1 MDWVT
6 SIILALGVVSV
17 ASIMAWTF
25 VPKGW
30 RTIAANVFAGG
41 LVVVSPY
48 VGELLQYLV
57 GVPWA
62 SVYDKKTAFALTLA
76 IGAMNA
82 LWRKYTNTPMGRK
95 G

>member
-30 RTIAANVFAGG
+30 RTIAANARYLPTRTERFAERG
-41 LVVVSPY
+41 VAVSPAA
-48 VGELLQYLV
+48 LLQT
-57 GVPWA
+57 GPA
-62 SVYDKKTAFALTLA
+62 SVAHARNVLGPRAVGPDGCLTD
-76 IGAMNA
+76 
-82 LWRKYTNTPMGRK
+82 
-95 G
+95 